1 MNCIVWIVIEIVP
14 VIIVVVLGLI
24 YILDVRYVRTRPVIF
39 QSD

>member
-24 YILDVRYVRTRPVIF
+24 YILDVGYVRTRPVIF

>member
-14 VIIVVVLGLI
+14 IVVVLGLI
-24 YILDVRYVRTRPVIF
+24 YILDVGYVRTRPVIF